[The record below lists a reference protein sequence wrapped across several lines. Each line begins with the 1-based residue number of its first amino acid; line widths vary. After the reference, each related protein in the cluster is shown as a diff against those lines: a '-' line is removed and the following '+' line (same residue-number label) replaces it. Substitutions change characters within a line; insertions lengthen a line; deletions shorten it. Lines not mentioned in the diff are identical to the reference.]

1 MHKLVAFGPGFCL
14 RLEIAPGLLYE
25 RLILVLVAPD
35 SVRGS
40 LKPASVGPKGD
51 AAGCCSL

>member
-14 RLEIAPGLLYE
+14 RLKIAPGLLYE

-35 SVRGS
+35 GVRGS